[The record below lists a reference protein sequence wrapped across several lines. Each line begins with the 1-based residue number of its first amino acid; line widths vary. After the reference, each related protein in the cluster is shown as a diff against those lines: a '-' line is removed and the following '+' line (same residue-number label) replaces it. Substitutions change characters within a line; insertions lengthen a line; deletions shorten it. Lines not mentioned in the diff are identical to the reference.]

1 MKYSNFSVNAIV
13 ARSVRN
19 VSGLA
24 KYGSQPSATSAHCRT
39 PRGVRGRTRARATL
53 VLSGLLVAL
62 GLALIVET
70 ALLGGGLGILLGVLF
85 VLAGGLRLY
94 LSSR

>member
-1 MKYSNFSVNAIV
+1 MPRPPGRRPP
-13 ARSVRN
+13 RSVR
-19 VSGLA
+19 G
-24 KYGSQPSATSAHCRT
+24 QTRT
-39 PRGVRGRTRARATL
+39 RATL

-70 ALLGGGLGILLGVLF
+70 AVLGGGLGLLLGFLF

>member
-1 MKYSNFSVNAIV
+1 
-13 ARSVRN
+13 VR
-19 VSGLA
+19 A
-24 KYGSQPSATSAHCRT
+24 RT
-39 PRGVRGRTRARATL
+39 PARATL

-62 GLALIVET
+62 GLVLIVET
-70 ALLGGGLGILLGVLF
+70 AVLGGGLGLLLGVLF

>member
-1 MKYSNFSVNAIV
+1 
-13 ARSVRN
+13 
-19 VSGLA
+19 
-24 KYGSQPSATSAHCRT
+24 
-39 PRGVRGRTRARATL
+39 VRGQARTRATL
-53 VLSGLLVAL
+53 ILSGLLVAL
-62 GLALIVET
+62 GLVLILET